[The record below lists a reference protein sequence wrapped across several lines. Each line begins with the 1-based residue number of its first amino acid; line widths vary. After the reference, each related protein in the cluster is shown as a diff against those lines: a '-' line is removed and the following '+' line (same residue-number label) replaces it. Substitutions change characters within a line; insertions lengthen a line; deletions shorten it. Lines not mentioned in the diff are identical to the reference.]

1 MAAEVVMEAA
11 EVEVEVEGAEVVSN
25 DGEQVVMAV
34 SRWQQ
39 W

>member
-1 MAAEVVMEAA
+1 MVVEVVMEVAEAEA
-11 EVEVEVEGAEVVSN
+11 EVEEAEVVSN

-39 W
+39 R